1 MRPEDLAELA
11 AAMAAAGVARL
22 ELAGPEVRLTLE
34 RGAAPA
40 AEDVAAAD
48 ASGAVVAVTAPGVGT
63 FLRVHPLHDA
73 PLAGSGETVAAG
85 QAIALLQVGALLVP
99 VVAPVGGLIVDA
111 AVEDGTLVGYG
122 DRLFDLMPQD

>member
-1 MRPEDLAELA
+1 MRPEDLAEIA

-40 AEDVAAAD
+40 AEDAAAAD
-48 ASGAVVAVTAPGVGT
+48 ASGAVVGVTAPGVGT
-63 FLRVHPLHDA
+63 FLRAHPLHDRA
-73 PLAGSGETVAAG
+73 LADSGERAAAG

-99 VVAPVGGLIVDA
+99 VVAPVGGLIVEA
-111 AVEDGTLVGYG
+111 AVEEGTLVGYG
-122 DRLFDLMPQD
+122 DRLFDLVPQD

>member
-1 MRPEDLAELA
+1 MRPEDLAEIA

-22 ELAGPEVRLTLE
+22 ELAGPDVRFTLG
-34 RGAAPA
+34 RSAAPV

-48 ASGAVVAVTAPGVGT
+48 ASGAGVAVTAPGVGT
-63 FLRVHPLHDA
+63 FRRAHPLHHA
-73 PLAGSGETVAAG
+73 PLADSGETVAAG
-85 QAIALLQVGALLVP
+85 QAVALLQVGALLVP

-122 DRLFDLMPQD
+122 DRLVDLMPQD